1 MGTEAQAF
9 RKKVLF
15 EGSDVIRE
23 GMPVA
28 YNYDTLENING
39 VDTAVAALPR
49 SGTTAEGGQN
59 EGKFMRVEKLSVANA
74 KYFAGVACSESEGLS
89 GPRWIDIY
97 VPNGAMVNVY
107 TDVDVTLGDE
117 MNLEDGEITV
127 TNAVAATCM
136 PRVGTFMETVDRSGA
151 GNAGLC
157 LAKLEAVKGEQ
168 AGVEGAFIV
177 TGAAPASAAGD
188 LAIPIVVGGVTYWL
202 NATDAAPAGP

>member
-15 EGSDVIRE
+15 EGSDVIKE

-28 YNYDTLENING
+28 YNFNTLENING
-39 VDTAVAALPR
+39 TDTADARYPK

-59 EGKFMRVEKLSVANA
+59 EGKFMRVEKVTAANA
-74 KYFAGVACSESEGLS
+74 KYFAGVACSESDGLT

-97 VPNGAMVNVY
+97 VPNGASVNVY
-107 TDVDVTLGDE
+107 TDVSVTIEDE
-117 MNLEDGEITV
+117 MNLEDGEVTV

-136 PRVGTFMETVDRSGA
+136 PRVGTFLETVDRSGT
-151 GNAGLC
+151 AGLV
-157 LAKLEAVKGEQ
+157 LARLEAVKSV
-168 AGVEGAFIV
+168 AVGVEGAFIV